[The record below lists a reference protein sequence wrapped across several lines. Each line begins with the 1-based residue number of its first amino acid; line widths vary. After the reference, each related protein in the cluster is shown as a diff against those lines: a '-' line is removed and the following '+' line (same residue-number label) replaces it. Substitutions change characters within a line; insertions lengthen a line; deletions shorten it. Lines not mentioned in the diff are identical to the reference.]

1 MNAELTIA
9 QQKTALRKLMR
20 QRKAAVAPEQKQAEA
35 DLVFGAVERLPQ
47 FAQASRVLLYCSLPD
62 ELPTHRV
69 LERWSGMK
77 EVYLPRVKGDDL
89 EIVRYD
95 GALSDDNA
103 FHIGEPSGE
112 PVDFVPELVIVPAVA
127 LDVHCRRMG
136 RGKGYYDRLL
146 AQGDTFKVGVAL
158 QCQLVEN
165 VPCEPH
171 DQPLDAVVTAS
182 QTLLRML

>member
-1 MNAELTIA
+1 MNTDLTIA

-20 QRKAAVAPEQKQAEA
+20 QRKAAVSPEQKQAEA
-35 DLVFGAVERLPQ
+35 DLVFDSVEHLQQ
-47 FAQASRVLLYCSLPD
+47 FARAKRVLLYYSLPD

-69 LERWSGMK
+69 LECWRNMK
-77 EVYLPRVKGDDL
+77 EVYLPRVKGDEL

-95 GALSDDNA
+95 GSLSDDNA

-127 LDVHCRRMG
+127 LDAHCSRMG

-146 AQGDTFKVGVAL
+146 AQGNTFKVGVAL
-158 QCQLVEN
+158 QCQMVER

-182 QTLLRML
+182 QTLLRQS